1 MSRDQ
6 LLAATFME
14 LADTLDDE
22 FEVLGFLQNLAERS
36 TQILHASAAGLV
48 LADQRGDLQQVASTS
63 HAARV
68 LGVIA
73 LSISQGPA
81 QEAFRTGDPIVN
93 MPASRANAR
102 WPRFMDAAT
111 EMGFQSVQVF
121 PLRHR
126 NEVLGV
132 LSLFFED
139 ATLLSGEDAFIGT
152 ALVRVATI
160 GLLQERTPRQK
171 ALLAERLQSA
181 LTERVVLEQAKG
193 VVAQRADVTVERAFE
208 LLLGYARSES
218 RRLSD
223 VARGVL
229 DGSLGV
235 QSLLG

>member
-1 MSRDQ
+1 MSREQ

-14 LADTLDDE
+14 LADTLGDD
-22 FEVLGFLQNLAERS
+22 FDVLDFLQNLAERS
-36 TQILHASAAGLV
+36 TEILGATAAALV

-73 LSISQGPA
+73 LSISRGPVE
-81 QEAFRTGDPIVN
+81 EAFYTGEPVLN
-93 MPASRANAR
+93 VPAKRATSR
-102 WPRFMDAAT
+102 WPRFMTAAT
-111 EMGFQSVQVF
+111 DLGFRSVQVF

-126 NEVLGV
+126 NEVLGA
-132 LSLFFED
+132 LSLFFD
-139 ATLLSGEDAFIGT
+139 GPTRLSSDDAFLGG
-152 ALVRVATI
+152 ALARVAAI

-171 ALLAERLQSA
+171 ELVAERLQGA
-181 LTERVVLEQAKG
+181 LTRRVELEQAKG
-193 VVAQRADVTVERAFE
+193 VVAERAGVTVERAFE
-208 LLLGYARSES
+208 LLLTYSRVES

-235 QSLLG
+235 HCLLQ